1 MPTARTSFGAAIY
14 QNKIYCLGGL
24 RLEDKGKYTTIPTGA
39 NEVYD
44 PSTDTWET
52 KAPMSTARYG
62 FDANVV
68 EGKIYLIGGWYGS
81 DKSAQVDIYDPLTDT
96 WTIGMPMPTAVAEYA
111 SAVVDNKIYVFSG
124 VASGASITNLT
135 QVYDPKTDLWSYGAS
150 ISMGVKNAAAGAIT
164 GANVTE
170 AIYVAGGNNATYP
183 LNAQSKVQVYFPR
196 TDSWSIAA
204 PMPIDRAG
212 LGATVVNNT
221 LFVVGGGHNIFTP
234 DSTLLM
240 QYTPFSLGEPEY
252 SPTVPLVT
260 VVVLVVAV
268 VIALLLVHLRSR
280 WSCFSVSFSSQ
291 HNKGSNWYSQEGGY
305 QYPRPVW
312 SAQYDCLR

>member
-1 MPTARTSFGAAIY
+1 
-14 QNKIYCLGGL
+14 
-24 RLEDKGKYTTIPTGA
+24 
-39 NEVYD
+39 
-44 PSTDTWET
+44 
-52 KAPMSTARYG
+52 
-62 FDANVV
+62 
-68 EGKIYLIGGWYGS
+68 
-81 DKSAQVDIYDPLTDT
+81 
-96 WTIGMPMPTAVAEYA
+96 
-111 SAVVDNKIYVFSG
+111 
-124 VASGASITNLT
+124 
-135 QVYDPKTDLWSYGAS
+135 
-150 ISMGVKNAAAGAIT
+150 MGVKNAAAGAIT

-234 DSTLLM
+234 DSTVLM

-268 VIALLLVHLRSR
+268 VIALLLVH
-280 WSCFSVSFSSQ
+280 F
-291 HNKGSNWYSQEGGY
+291 KK
-305 QYPRPVW
+305 
-312 SAQYDCLR
+312 